1 MAILSFPSNPM
12 VGDQYTD
19 HNGKVWEFDGVK
31 WDVAKA
37 ESIKQFTGAKVSLAN
52 EFFLTDVLTPIAFD
66 NEDIDTGNFY
76 NSDTP
81 TILTVP
87 RTGYY
92 RVHLSAFTGQEGYG
106 ASYTIQLKRN
116 NIDLLNTN
124 MSAYQTG
131 VYDEVLLL
139 NVGDTISVYA
149 SELDSVGRIEINSF
163 LEVTL
168 QGYTFGD
175 LITPGF
181 GFSGVKATLQNNA
194 STTDTP
200 TSITWITD
208 DIEFNTNANEAGN
221 VYWTDTD
228 PTKFTVSTTGYYRI
242 NAFFATNVDGS
253 GDSYTITVKK
263 NGTDN
268 LETVT
273 LGGNESVELDET
285 YQLNTTEYLE
295 IFISNS
301 EALGAIKQTESFFQM
316 IRLGV

>member
-1 MAILSFPSNPM
+1 MAILSFPANPT

-31 WDVAKA
+31 WDVAKS
-37 ESIKQFTGAKVSLAN
+37 ESIKQFTGVKVFLAN
-52 EFFLTDVLTPIAFD
+52 PFFLNNTLTPVIFD
-66 NEDIDTGNFY
+66 GEEIDTGNFF
-76 NSDTP
+76 NFDTP
-81 TILTVP
+81 TVLTIP

-92 RVHLSAFTGQEGYG
+92 RIHMSLFTGQEGFG

-116 NIDLLNTN
+116 NINLLNTN
-124 MSAYQTG
+124 MAAYQTG

-139 NVGDTISVYA
+139 NVGDTISAYA
-149 SELDSVGRIEINSF
+149 SETDSVGSIESDSF
-163 LEVTL
+163 LEITL

-181 GFSGVKATLQNNA
+181 GFSGVKATLQA
-194 STTDTP
+194 DVSTTDIP
-200 TSITWITD
+200 TAIIWTAS

-221 VYWTDTD
+221 VYWTNTN
-228 PTKFTVSTTGYYRI
+228 PTIFTVSTTGYYRI
-242 NAFFATNVDGS
+242 NAFFETNIDGS
-253 GDSYTITVKK
+253 SDSYTITIRK

-268 LETVT
+268 LETIT

-285 YQLNTTEYLE
+285 YQLDTTDYLE
-295 IFISNS
+295 VVISNTES
-301 EALGAIKQTESFFQM
+301 TGAIKQIESFFQM